1 MAFLDRARG
10 LADLLP
16 FVGDAHPPGT
26 RAQPEC
32 VVLGVRQGVPPSPK
46 PPVRIF
52 LGSEPAQ
59 HRAERAFFWSI
70 EQVRDPGRI
79 YQVHLMKELVGFD
92 RRRWLTGFTNY
103 RFAIPHFAAG
113 CGKAIYNDVDQVY
126 FGDPGELFDVDLGEH
141 GFLALSD
148 EDTSV
153 MLIDCARMACVW
165 SLAEAQRQRRS
176 FMEAKARTIPGLY
189 GPLDPVWHAR
199 DTEYVPHQSK
209 LLHYTAIHMQPWQP
223 TPERYVYQHNPVG
236 QVWCALERAADA
248 AKYQVFTAAHPS
260 EQYKMLCTQIRHAY
274 EFTYAAEELPAK
286 ERMSTSQQQTFS
298 WRDLVSLPE
307 TGRSKKPIADVVS
320 TEILDYLPDEDVP
333 WVLDELFRS
342 ARRKVAVTVRRAATG
357 TSVPGDKI
365 HVSYRPRPESWW
377 LAQLE
382 AASRYYPEIH
392 WQLIEHTRNAWGRDV
407 IQSCEGGRR
416 FNSNPTV
423 WVLTDDHP
431 GNTTQSLGLAKAL
444 GWPYEVK
451 ALRFTWL
458 VHFHDFLFGMF
469 GATRLG
475 LKRPQSAVLNQPW
488 PDLVITTG
496 WRTAHIARWIKK
508 QSQDHTQLVQMG
520 RKGTHV
526 AHLYDL
532 AISCRYFR
540 LPPDSRRIETLVPLT
555 GVSSE
560 QLRDA
565 AERWK
570 NLFANMPRPRI
581 ALLVGGTSYACRF
594 DEETAYR
601 LGVDVRSFAEA
612 MGGTVLA
619 TTSRRTGPQA
629 TAALKKGLGYCCYFY
644 EWQPD
649 QSENPYLACLAL
661 AEILIVTGESE
672 SMLAEAAATG
682 KPVYIYPLPKQQLD
696 PWTQMKEWIVARGAK
711 QRLGLRGTIKP
722 QRGLQYLCARL
733 VERGIIL
740 PQPDLHMLHET
751 LVGSGIAQFFGS
763 GLNPTGHSALQ
774 EVDDI
779 ARRVRTLM
787 GMAPDASVATRPERT
802 VKAANAGSLP

>member
-1 MAFLDRARG
+1 MALLDRRRRLAR
-10 LADLLP
+10 LLP
-16 FVGDAHPPGT
+16 FVDDARLGI

-32 VVLGVRQGVPPSPK
+32 VVLGVREGVAPSPK

-52 LGSEPAQ
+52 LGTEPAQ
-59 HRAERAFFWSI
+59 YRAERVFFWSI

-79 YQVHLMKELVGFD
+79 YEIYLMKELAGFD

-126 FGDPGELFDVDLGEH
+126 LGDPGDLFDVDLGEH
-141 GFLALSD
+141 AFLALSD

-153 MLIDCARMACVW
+153 MLIDCARMASVW
-165 SLAEAQRQRRS
+165 TLAEAQRRRRS
-176 FMEAKARTIPGLY
+176 FMEAKARKKPGLC
-189 GPLDPVWHAR
+189 GPLDRMWHAR

-223 TPERYVYQHNPVG
+223 TPDRYVYQHNPVG
-236 QVWCALERAADA
+236 EVWCGLERAANA
-248 AKYQVFTAAHPS
+248 AAYQIFTAAHPS
-260 EQYKMLCTQIRHAY
+260 QQYKVLCTQIRQAY
-274 EFTYAAEELPAK
+274 ESTYTPEELAAK
-286 ERMSTSQQQTFS
+286 EHLSEPDQQTVS
-298 WRDLVSLPE
+298 WYDLVLVSE
-307 TGRSKKPIADVVS
+307 TCRSKKPITDVVF
-320 TEILDYLPDEDVP
+320 TEVLDYLPDEDVP

-342 ARRKVAVTVRRAATG
+342 ARRKVAVTVTTATRASALAHG
-357 TSVPGDKI
+357 I
-365 HVSYRPRPESWW
+365 HVWHRARPESWW

-382 AASRYYPEIH
+382 AASCRYPERH
-392 WQLIEHTRNAWGRDV
+392 WQLTVRTSNVWRRQV
-407 IQSCEGGRR
+407 TQSCEGGRR
-416 FNSNPTV
+416 FNSNPSV

-451 ALRFTWL
+451 ALRFTSL
-458 VHFHDFLFGMF
+458 VHLHDMLLGMF

-475 LKRPQSAVLNQPW
+475 LQRTQSAVLTRPW

-508 QSQDHTQLVQMG
+508 QSPGHTRLVQMG

-526 AHLYDL
+526 AHVYDL

-555 GVSSE
+555 EVSSE
-560 QLRDA
+560 QLGQA
-565 AERWK
+565 AERWQ
-570 NLFANMPRPRI
+570 NLFANTPRPRI

-601 LGVDVRSFAEA
+601 LGAEVRSFAEA
-612 MGGTVLA
+612 MGGTVFA
-619 TTSRRTGPQA
+619 TTSRRTGLQA
-629 TAALKKGLGYCCYFY
+629 TVALKKGLGDSCYLH

-649 QSENPYLACLAL
+649 KSENPYVAYLASAD
-661 AEILIVTGESE
+661 ILIVTGESE
-672 SMLAEAAATG
+672 SMLADAAATG
-682 KPVYIYPLPKQQLD
+682 NPLYIYPIPKQQLD
-696 PWTQMKEWIVARGAK
+696 LWTRLKEWIVARGEK

-740 PQPDLHMLHET
+740 PQPDLHILHET

-763 GLNPTGHSALQ
+763 SMSPTSSAGLR
-774 EVDDI
+774 EVDAI
-779 ARRVRTLM
+779 AHRVQMLM
-787 GMAPDASVATRPERT
+787 GMVPEASVATRTERT
-802 VKAANAGSLP
+802 VKAANAGCLP

>member
-1 MAFLDRARG
+1 MALLDRARR

-16 FVGDAHPPGT
+16 FVGNARPPGT

-52 LGSEPAQ
+52 IGTEPGQ
-59 HRAERAFFWSI
+59 HRAERVFFWSI

-79 YQVHLMKELVGFD
+79 YEIHLMKELVGFD
-92 RRRWLTGFTNY
+92 RRGWLTGFTNY

-113 CGKAIYNDVDQVY
+113 SGKAIYNDVDQVY
-126 FGDPGELFDVDLGEH
+126 LGDPGELFDVDLGEH

-153 MLIDCARMACVW
+153 MLIDCARMASVW
-165 SLAEAQRQRRS
+165 TLAEAQRRRRS
-176 FMEAKARTIPGLY
+176 FMEAKARNKTGLY
-189 GPLDPVWHAR
+189 GPLDRIWHAR

-223 TPERYVYQHNPVG
+223 TPDRYVYQHNPVG
-236 QVWCALERAADA
+236 EVWCALERAANA
-248 AKYQVFTAAHPS
+248 AAYQFFTAAHPS
-260 EQYKMLCTQIRHAY
+260 QQYKTLCTQIRQAC
-274 EFTYAAEELPAK
+274 ESTYTPEELPPK
-286 ERMSTSQQQTFS
+286 KHLSPPEQQTVS
-298 WRDLVSLPE
+298 WYDLVLLSE
-307 TGRSKKPIADVVS
+307 TGRFKKPITDVVS

-342 ARRKVAVTVRRAATG
+342 ACRKIAVTVTTAARARVLG
-357 TSVPGDKI
+357 
-365 HVSYRPRPESWW
+365 HVSRRPRPESWW

-382 AASRYYPEIH
+382 AASCRYPEKH
-392 WQLIEHTRNAWGRDV
+392 WQLIVHTRNAWGRQV
-407 IQSCEGGRR
+407 TQSLEGGRR
-416 FNSNPTV
+416 FNSNPTL

-431 GNTTQSLGLAKAL
+431 GNTTQSLGLARAL

-458 VHFHDFLFGMF
+458 VHLHDFLFGMF

-475 LKRPQSAVLNQPW
+475 LQRTQSAVLSQPL
-488 PDLVITTG
+488 PDVVITTG

-508 QSQDHTQLVQMG
+508 QSHGHTRLVQMG

-555 GVSSE
+555 EVSAE
-560 QLRDA
+560 KLGQA
-565 AERWK
+565 AERWQ
-570 NLFANMPRPRI
+570 NLFANTPRPRI

-594 DEETAYR
+594 DAETAYC
-601 LGVDVRSFAEA
+601 LGAEVRSFAEA
-612 MGGTVLA
+612 MGGTVFA
-619 TTSRRTGPQA
+619 TTSRRTGLQA
-629 TAALKKGLGYCCYFY
+629 TVALKKGLGDSCYLH
-644 EWQPD
+644 EWQPEK
-649 QSENPYLACLAL
+649 SENPYVAYLASAD
-661 AEILIVTGESE
+661 ILIVTGESE
-672 SMLAEAAATG
+672 SMLADAAATG
-682 KPVYIYPLPKQQLD
+682 KPLYIYPISKQQLD
-696 PWTQMKEWIVARGAK
+696 RWTQLKEWIVARGEK

-740 PQPDLHMLHET
+740 PQPDLHILHET
-751 LVGSGIAQFFGS
+751 LVGCGIAQFFGS
-763 GLNPTGHSALQ
+763 SVSPTSSAGLR

-779 ARRVRTLM
+779 AQRVRMLM
-787 GMAPDASVATRPERT
+787 GMAPEASVVTRTERI
-802 VKAANAGSLP
+802 VKAANAGCLP